1 MKRTIKTILTVC
13 AAILMLVS
21 LAACS
26 QSDVPDG
33 YQLVACEG
41 DEFRLYVPTQWIV
54 NTTSGTTAAY
64 YTSDAEMGVTVTKAD
79 DAAGLTLE
87 EYWAVCDVKYKAEL
101 EGYSYDGNVKK
112 IVMGGKAAEQRSFSA
127 KITRFSDTENK
138 GVTKEYKFLQ
148 ATVQNNGETYV
159 LIYSAPTDQ
168 FDSRLE
174 TVVGNSNGEGIIPY
188 FKFAEGYTSKDNA
201 KDYDDKVQ
209 APDGMKLASTEE
221 RPYRFFVPSSWKIN
235 KRTDATAAYASDS
248 DSSNVNVGMYMTSNM
263 AETVEDHFKRLEESY
278 KTSLSSYALISDEEI
293 TMDGI
298 SARKYTYSVVSG
310 GQEYK
315 IVQAIVR
322 KGDMF
327 YYVTYTA
334 LPENFEKHLG
344 DVQKMI
350 ENFDI
355 R

>member
-1 MKRTIKTILTVC
+1 MKRTIKTILAVC
-13 AAILMLVS
+13 IAALMLVL

-26 QSDVPDG
+26 QSDIPDG

-41 DEFRLYVPTQWIV
+41 DEFRLYVPTQWVV

-64 YTSDAEMGVTVTKAD
+64 YSSDAEMGVTVTKVD

-87 EYWAVCDVKYKAEL
+87 EYWVVCDAKYKAEL
-101 EGYSYDGNVKK
+101 DGYSYDGNVKK
-112 IVMGGKAAEQRSFSA
+112 IVMGGKAAEERTFLA
-127 KITRFSDTENK
+127 NVTRFSDTENK
-138 GVTKEYKFLQ
+138 SVTKEYKFLQ
-148 ATVQNNGETYV
+148 ATVQNDGETYV

-168 FDSRLE
+168 FDSQLE
-174 TVVGNSNGEGIIPY
+174 TVEGNSSGEGIIPY
-188 FKFAEGYTSKDNA
+188 FKFAEGYTSEDNA

-209 APDGMKLASTEE
+209 APEGMKLASTDE
-221 RPYRFFVPSSWKIN
+221 RPYRFFVPSSWEIN
-235 KRTDATAAYASDS
+235 NRTDATAAYASES
-248 DSSNVNVGMYMTSNM
+248 DSSNVNVGMYMTNNM
-263 AETVEDHFKRLEESY
+263 AETVADHYKRLEASY
-278 KTSLSSYALISDEEI
+278 KTSFASYTLVSDEEI

-298 SARKYTYSVVSG
+298 SARKYTYAVVSG
-310 GQEYK
+310 GQEYR

-344 DVQKMI
+344 DVEKMI